1 MVRHQWWRTSCGALL
16 GLTAAAAVTLFLG
29 AVPVVAARQTRAV
42 VADTVTNTLYLPAI
56 FHWHDTVHPWE
67 TEVIALTN
75 AERANHGC
83 APLAYS
89 PRLTAAAQ
97 GHRRDMA
104 INDYFSHYSLDGR
117 TPWDR
122 IRATGYDYD
131 RAAENIAAGY
141 GSPASVVAGWMAST
155 GHRANILNCA
165 LTEIGVGYYLH
176 SPDTGSVNYY
186 HYWTQVFATPDA

>member
-1 MVRHQWWRTSCGALL
+1 MVRRRGSRVACGIIL
-16 GLTAAAAVTLFLG
+16 GLTAALAVVLHTG
-29 AVPVVAARQTRAV
+29 DRPVAAARQSDAA
-42 VADTVTNTLYLPAI
+42 ADTLTNTIYLPTLTN
-56 FHWHDTVHPWE
+56 WHVTVHPWE

-83 APLAYS
+83 APLAYN

-97 GHRRDMA
+97 GHSRDMA

-141 GSPASVVAGWMAST
+141 GSPASVVAGWMTSS

-165 LTEIGVGYYLH
+165 LTEIGVGYHYL
-176 SPDTGSVNYY
+176 SPDTGSVNYSR
-186 HYWTQVFATPDA
+186 YWTQVFATPDS